1 MPRPISGLVAALTL
15 LGAACGPPRSWSALS
30 EAVERNDVATV
41 KTILDAGPASL
52 ADSPHELMMWAARHG
67 AGDVIALLA
76 SRGVDVNERDNGRNR
91 WTPLQHAVHTH
102 QKVAVRA
109 LLEWGADPNAVQ
121 ETGQLT
127 PLLMAAGDSD
137 PAIVQMLLAYG
148 ANPRYVGEYGD
159 TPLTRAVSGG
169 ALSDIDA
176 PIFGGCRTATVRA
189 LLSAEPD
196 LRLPKS
202 REGRL
207 AIWWARFH
215 DCEEVLALVR
225 TWTSHTAADK
235 IVTAGGVVKD
245 ALGVP
250 TPKDVLRGTPA
261 TESPSPR

>member
-1 MPRPISGLVAALTL
+1 MPRPLSGLVAALTL
-15 LGAACGPPRSWSALS
+15 LGTACGSPRSWSALS
-30 EAVERNDVATV
+30 EAVARNDAAIV
-41 KTILDAGPASL
+41 KTMLEAGPASP
-52 ADSPHELMMWAARHG
+52 ADSPHELMMWAARHD

-76 SRGVDVNERDNGRNR
+76 SRGVDVNERDAGRNR

-102 QKVAVRA
+102 QKTAVRV
-109 LLEWGADPNAVQ
+109 LLDWGADPNAVDEQ
-121 ETGQLT
+121 GRLT
-127 PLLMAAGDSD
+127 PLLMAAGDPD
-137 PAIVQMLLAYG
+137 PAIVQLLLASG
-148 ANPRYVGEYGD
+148 ANPRYVGEHGD

-189 LLSAEPD
+189 LLSADPD
-196 LRLPKS
+196 LHLPQS
-202 REGRL
+202 RVGRL

-215 DCEEVLALVR
+215 DCEEVLSLVR

-261 TESPSPR
+261 RDAPSPR

>member
-1 MPRPISGLVAALTL
+1 MTRSLILALAAFA
-15 LGAACGPPRSWSALS
+15 AACGPPRSWSPLS
-30 EAVERNDVATV
+30 DAVAHDDVATM
-41 KTILDAGPASL
+41 KTLLDAGRL
-52 ADSPHELMMWAARHG
+52 NTADSPHELMMWAARHG
-67 AGDVIALLA
+67 AADAIALLA
-76 SRGVDVNERDNGRNR
+76 ARGVNVNERDAGRNQ

-102 QKVAVRA
+102 QKAAVRA
-109 LLEWGADPNAVQ
+109 LLDWGADPNAVE
-121 ETGQLT
+121 ETGRLT
-127 PLLMAAGDSD
+127 PLLMAAGDPD
-137 PAIVQMLLAYG
+137 PAIVQLLLAYG
-148 ANPRYVGEYGD
+148 ANPRYVGEHGD

-189 LLSAEPD
+189 LLSADPD

-207 AIWWARFH
+207 AVWWARFH

-235 IVTAGGVVKD
+235 IVTAGGVLKD

-250 TPKDVLRGTPA
+250 TPKDALRGTLA
-261 TESPSPR
+261 TDSPSPR

>member
-1 MPRPISGLVAALTL
+1 MKTL
-15 LGAACGPPRSWSALS
+15 LEAGPP
-30 EAVERNDVATV
+30 T
-41 KTILDAGPASL
+41 T

-67 AGDVIALLA
+67 AAAAIALLA
-76 SRGVDVNERDNGRNR
+76 ARGVDVNERDIGRNR

-102 QKVAVRA
+102 QQAAVRA
-109 LLEWGADPNAVQ
+109 LLDWGADPNAV
-121 ETGQLT
+121 EENGQLT
-127 PLLMAAGDSD
+127 PLLMAAGDRD
-137 PAIVQMLLAYG
+137 PAIVQLLLAHG

-189 LLSAEPD
+189 LLAADSD

-215 DCEEVLALVR
+215 DCEEVLA
-225 TWTSHTAADK
+225 
-235 IVTAGGVVKD
+235 
-245 ALGVP
+245 
-250 TPKDVLRGTPA
+250 DVIW
-261 TESPSPR
+261 